1 MCTALNELKNNS
13 IKIYPNP
20 ASAELTISSPIKFTD
35 VKIVNSI
42 GQIIQESKYNN
53 TVSVVELSSGIYFV
67 QLFNENGKLL
77 KVAKFI
83 KE

>member
-1 MCTALNELKNNS
+1 M
-13 IKIYPNP
+13 PNP
-20 ASAELTISSPIKFTD
+20 ASAELTISSAIKFTD

-42 GQIIQESKYNN
+42 GQIVQESKYNN
-53 TVSVVELSSGIYFV
+53 TVSVAELSSGIYFV